1 MDEQAVRGALQRYF
15 DLSQAG
21 QEEAAHD
28 IYAADAVLELPQ
40 SGERFEGVA
49 QFLPWR
55 AQYPAKV
62 RYELGRVRG
71 GGDVWVAELTV
82 SYDGGTPM
90 FGVDVLEF
98 TGGKVSRETIYV
110 SEGFPAPDWRTPWRA
125 APG

>member
-1 MDEQAVRGALQRYF
+1 MDEQTVRAVLQHYLDNGA
-15 DLSQAG
+15 AG
-21 QEEAAHD
+21 REEVAHE
-28 IYAADAVLELPQ
+28 IYAEDAVLEFPQ

-71 GGDVWVAELTV
+71 GDDVWVAELTV

-98 TGGKVSRETIYV
+98 TGSKVSRETIYV
-110 SEGFPAPDWRTPWRA
+110 SEGFPAPDWRAPWRA
-125 APG
+125 AP

>member
-1 MDEQAVRGALQRYF
+1 MDEQAVRAVLRHYLDHSVVG
-15 DLSQAG
+15 
-21 QEEAAHD
+21 EEAVAHE
-28 IYAADAVLELPQ
+28 IYAEDAVLEFPQ

-55 AQYPAKV
+55 AQYPAEV

-90 FGVDVLEF
+90 LGVDVLVF

-110 SEGFPAPDWRTPWRA
+110 TEGFPAPDWRAPWRA
-125 APG
+125 AP